1 MKEKVRSFLSY
12 ILICTIG
19 MSEGSHIFVS
29 STSAFTVPT
38 VDAQIRIL
46 QDGTNLV
53 HTTSWNGNGNGT
65 TDSGET
71 NAGTDSS
78 LTNGVVRA
86 SDLVTYRVNM
96 NLNGGATTNAR
107 STITLINGTWVS
119 IPSACLTS

>member
-1 MKEKVRSFLSY
+1 
-12 ILICTIG
+12 